1 MRLLKYP
8 LAGHNKR
15 VEVMVAIE
23 PWLVTAD
30 SEGHVNA
37 WSQQRFVDAAFNGAQ
52 IKDLAVQ
59 FQFNVDWEVNEV
71 DKNIVFLSGDS
82 HKLFLG
88 TEHRVM
94 CYRSWQDPRARS
106 LEYVCRCDPPSTVND
121 VKYDSKSQ
129 VLFVLLGNKNGI
141 LLFQADTLENVGEI
155 ELPEAVVPITG
166 VVDSMGQVFMVM
178 CSDRSLLL
186 YQFNYQGRHKLIHKF
201 PQYVQVSPLHYKIS
215 MPPQA
220 DMLPVINST
229 KGSPPTCTNST
240 LLLDRNDNF
249 KTSTTLVSPPSRKC
263 QVMQFSPVVYEKF
276 NVKKNTNVRYNLLAT
291 SGSKDGSVVVWNTK
305 RVKPLFNAIQVS
317 ATPINDIAWSKD
329 GLKLFVISND
339 NTLYIFAFQ
348 EKDLGRTLS
357 EEEVVKMQTQNK
369 QLHLLPEPEKK
380 QPLDT
385 EALATPTPAP
395 APDPAPAEVKTEA
408 EQPPFP
414 PPENE
419 TKKSG
424 KKKVAPHNL
433 KKSQSTSMEFNGP
446 SYNVPRD
453 LKRKPKNESK
463 ELNGVKKPKKE
474 LEPMDFLDT
483 GLILPNVAFSR
494 VRLDTPKIRMSFDY
508 FSPNNH
514 NLVFQVRNGLGNEQ
528 KPTIVTL
535 ISKAE
540 EQERILFQDFVP
552 KFITMCTCG
561 DFFWSCCSA
570 DGIVYVYSD
579 SGKRLLPPLFLGV
592 PCSFLE
598 ACANFLLCVTSVGQ
612 LYCWDVERKKLF
624 FPINTVY
631 PLLNPSLRYSD
642 DVLTRA
648 ENITMCAVTKKGIP
662 LVTLS
667 NGDGYMFDRDMET
680 WLLISDSWWAYGSQ
694 YWDMTNTSHI
704 NSNLAS
710 NEDDKRNKFW
720 NSTDAE
726 QLASTIRDDQ
736 SSIINFM
743 ECKTNDELNRKNR
756 IKNLQRF
763 ARTILMKEG
772 FENME
777 EIVTLSHLENR
788 LLVTLRLEEN
798 QEFSR
803 VLVVYCIRLSELG
816 YTERLDDVLQ
826 WLYND
831 GNYDTAPLAGNS
843 RRELLKGVLVACADI
858 RHVQRV
864 TTAYASALGIVNESL

>member
-8 LAGHNKR
+8 LVGHNNR
-15 VEVMVAIE
+15 VEVMVAID

-30 SEGHVNA
+30 CEGHVNA

-52 IKDLAVQ
+52 IRDLAIQ
-59 FQFNVDWEVNEV
+59 FKFTVEWEPGEP

-82 HKLFLG
+82 QSLFMG

-94 CYRSWQDPRARS
+94 CYRSWQDPAART
-106 LEYVCRCDPPSTVND
+106 LEYVCRCDAPSTVND
-121 VKYDSKSQ
+121 VKYDPTTR

-155 ELPEAVVPITG
+155 ELPDGVVPVAG
-166 VVDSMGQVFMVM
+166 VVDPMGQVFMVM
-178 CSDRSLLL
+178 CSDRSLML
-186 YQFNYQGRHKLIHKF
+186 YQFNYQGSYKLVHKF
-201 PQYVQVSPLHYKIS
+201 SQYVQVNPLHYKIS
-215 MPPQA
+215 MPPQG
-220 DMLPVINST
+220 DLLPVINSI
-229 KGSPPTCTNST
+229 KGSSPTSTNST

-249 KTSTTLVSPPSRKC
+249 KISTTLVSPPSAKC
-263 QVMQFSPVVYEKF
+263 QVMQFSPVVYEKT
-276 NVKKNTNVRYNLLAT
+276 NAKKNTKVVYNLLAT
-291 SGSKDGSVVVWNTK
+291 SGSKDGSIVVWNTK
-305 RVKPLFNAIQVS
+305 RVKPLFNAIQAS
-317 ATPINDIAWSKD
+317 ETPINDMAWSKD
-329 GLKLFVISND
+329 GLNLYVISND
-339 NTLYIFAFQ
+339 NILYIFAFQ

-357 EEEVVKMQTQNK
+357 EEQVLKLQAQNK
-369 QLHLLPEPEKK
+369 RLNPLPEREKKPSTNAEVSETPPPAQVPAPVKVETEQLLLPAPEIENKK
-380 QPLDT
+380 HSR
-385 EALATPTPAP
+385 
-395 APDPAPAEVKTEA
+395 
-408 EQPPFP
+408 
-414 PPENE
+414 
-419 TKKSG
+419 KKI
-424 KKKVAPHNL
+424 APHNL
-433 KKSQSTSMEFNGP
+433 KKTQSTSMEFNGP
-446 SYNVPRD
+446 AYNVPKD
-453 LKRKPKNESK
+453 LKRKPKNEASK
-463 ELNGVKKPKKE
+463 ELNGTKKAKKE

-483 GLILPNVAFSR
+483 GLILPSVAFSR
-494 VRLDTPKIRMSFDY
+494 VRLDTPKIRLNFDY
-508 FSPNNH
+508 CPPNNL
-514 NLVFQVRNGLGNEQ
+514 NLIFQVRNGLGNEQ

-540 EQERILFQDFVP
+540 EQERTLFQDFVP

-570 DGIVYVYSD
+570 DGIIYVYSD
-579 SGKRLLPPLFLGV
+579 SGKRLLPPLCLGV

-598 ACANFLLCVTSVGQ
+598 ACANFLLCVTSTGQ
-612 LYCWDVERKKLF
+612 LYCWNIEQKRLLF
-624 FPINTVY
+624 PMNTVY

-648 ENITMCAVTKKGIP
+648 ENITLCAITKKGIP

-667 NGDGYMFDRDMET
+667 NGDGYMFDKDMET
-680 WLLISDSWWAYGSQ
+680 WLLISDGWWAYGSQ
-694 YWDMTNTSHI
+694 YWDMTNTSHLNGNI
-704 NSNLAS
+704 VS

-788 LLVTLRLEEN
+788 LLVTLRLGEH
-798 QEFSR
+798 QEFSK

-864 TTAYASALGIVNESL
+864 TTAYASALGMVNDSL